1 MIPRLDHP
9 TVRWCAGKLL
19 RLLLVVLAVSA
30 LTFLMMD
37 LLPGDA
43 AYDIAG
49 TDATPED
56 VEALQERLGLNRP
69 TAVRYAEWLWKASAG
84 DFGRSY
90 RTREPVLEAV
100 WNRLPV
106 TLELTVLS
114 ILLALSLAVPAGIA
128 CAYRHRSGLDKTLNS
143 LAFASLSVPSFVMA
157 LLLIYLFSLRL
168 GWFPATGFVPFTVD
182 PWANLQCMALPA
194 VSIALVEW
202 VPLMRVLRSDM
213 IATLREDY
221 ILMARS
227 KGLSAGRIL
236 FRHAL
241 RPSTF
246 TLVTVVG
253 LHIGHL
259 IGGALVVEWIF
270 ALPGMGRLLITAIF
284 ARDSL
289 LVQGCIL
296 FVTVGYVGIHFGVD
310 LLYRVLDPRLRT
322 GSGAWTS

>member
-1 MIPRLDHP
+1 MGLRHP
-9 TVRWCAGKLL
+9 ALRWCAGKLL

-30 LTFLMMD
+30 LTFLMVD

-56 VEALQERLGLNRP
+56 VEALRQQLGLNRP
-69 TAVRYAEWLWKASAG
+69 VAVRYAEWLAKAAVG
-84 DFGRSY
+84 DLGRSY
-90 RTREPVLEAV
+90 RTRESVRDAV
-100 WNRLPV
+100 WKRLPV
-106 TLELTVLS
+106 TLELTLLS
-114 ILLALSLAVPAGIA
+114 VILALLLAVPVGIL

-143 LAFASLSVPSFVMA
+143 LAFATLSLPSFVMA
-157 LLLIYLFSLRL
+157 LLMIYLFSVRLRWL
-168 GWFPATGFVPFTVD
+168 PATGFVPLSVS
-182 PWANLQCMALPA
+182 PAANLQCMLLPA
-194 VSIALVEW
+194 VSIAMAEW

-213 IATLREDY
+213 IATLREDF
-221 ILMARS
+221 ILMARC
-227 KGLSAGRIL
+227 KGLSAARIL

-246 TLVTVVG
+246 TLVTVIG

-270 ALPGMGRLLITAIF
+270 ALPGMGRLLVTAIF

-296 FVTVGYVGIHFGVD
+296 CITVGYVIVHFGVD
-310 LLYRVLDPRLRT
+310 LLYLLLDPRLRSPN
-322 GSGAWTS
+322 GRNVR